1 MWLLKNMAQ
10 NSKKEKNADRG
21 EITLPGQ
28 TVVNI
33 SASGEHTGVPL
44 CAPCGIAYVPAQGEQ
59 AVILPIGNG
68 GVCIGAPVREKGL
81 SPGEIML
88 YSAGGATLV
97 LKNDGTIL
105 ANGRDITGG
114 A

>member
-21 EITLPGQ
+21 EIALPGG
-28 TVVNI
+28 TEVDI
-33 SASGEHTGVPL
+33 SASGEHIGVPL
-44 CAPCGIAYVPAQGEQ
+44 CAPCGIAYVPVQGEQ
-59 AVILPIGNG
+59 AVILPGENG
-68 GVCIGAPVREKGL
+68 GVCLGSPVRDKGL

-88 YSAGGATLV
+88 YSQGGATLV
-97 LKNDGTIL
+97 LKNDGSIL

>member
-21 EITLPGQ
+21 EIALPGQ
-28 TVVNI
+28 TEVNI
-33 SASGEHTGVPL
+33 SASGEHIGVPL
-44 CAPCGIAYVPAQGEQ
+44 CAPCGIAYVPTQGEQ
-59 AVILPIGNG
+59 AVILPGKDG
-68 GVCIGAPVREKGL
+68 GVCIGAPVKEKGL

-88 YSAGGATLV
+88 YSEGGATLV
-97 LKNDGTIL
+97 LKNDGSIL